1 MSVNSKISRRKTK
14 TATSIT
20 ESAIRIL
27 TISGHRFVIGLEWET
42 IKAQRNKMK
51 EVRKIGRARNLD
63 VVAIRE
69 GEATQAGFAP
79 RSRQKLR
86 GGYSLIVSLASLL
99 EGSCIA
105 IIPLGMNDK
114 NEQEYT
120 LVGRTEKG
128 AIHPASDAIYVE
140 SQLYQVVVDLKQDL
154 RGNQSTEIPVFGEP
168 EKFSWVTELLDLDT
182 LLKPENISKDFKLKP
197 LRWGMIKPQLAVCAI
212 GLVVMCV
219 AAYFVLDHFEEQE
232 RIENIAMQE
241 VIRKQEEINKNERYQ
256 IALDKLKHPWI
267 NSSSIPALLK
277 GCNASL
283 KKFNISI
290 EGWQLAMI
298 KCSQDEISANYNR
311 PDNSAVTSDKF
322 VAAVKKLFDTE
333 PIFNI
338 TQTSISE
345 FRIENNLL
353 ANGDDPMKN
362 IGEQL
367 LTIISLFQSVNIPL
381 ALSEVSIKDVEKNE
395 EGEKLPLQDWREY
408 TFNVET
414 HIPPELIFKKGE
426 YTGMR
431 INNIIYEFGQEK
443 GSVSYKIKGVVYG
456 KR

>member
-1 MSVNSKISRRKTK
+1 
-14 TATSIT
+14 
-20 ESAIRIL
+20 
-27 TISGHRFVIGLEWET
+27 
-42 IKAQRNKMK
+42 MK

-168 EKFSWVTELLDLDT
+168 DKFSWVTELLDLDT

-197 LRWGMIKPQLAVCAI
+197 LRWGMTKPQLAGCAI

-219 AAYFVLDHFEEQE
+219 AAYFVLEYFEEQE
-232 RIENIAMQE
+232 RIKNIAMQE
-241 VIRKQEEINKNERYQ
+241 VIRKQEEVNKNARYQ

-267 NSSSIPALLK
+267 NSSSIPVLLK

-290 EGWQLAMI
+290 EGWQLATI

-311 PDNSAVTSDKF
+311 PDNSAVTYDKF
-322 VAAVKKLFDTE
+322 VAAVRKLFDTE
-333 PIFNI
+333 PSFNI

-381 ALSEVSIKDVEKNE
+381 ALTEVSIKDVEKNE

-414 HIPPELIFKKGE
+414 RIPPELIFKKGE

-431 INNIIYEFGQEK
+431 INNIIYEFGQEQ
-443 GSVSYKIKGVVYG
+443 GSVSYKITGVVYG